1 MVNKRGKRS
10 VIDVHTHFTPGAAEE
25 MRQYMDDNGVQIAV
39 NLGTLESLDLPYQEG
54 MATFDRVLGDRM
66 VYFTTP
72 DFRDNSP
79 GFGERMA
86 QDLALK
92 IGQGAGGLKIFKD
105 LGLQHKDSEGELIAV
120 DDPRLDPLWAK
131 AGELGVPVLIHTADP
146 VAFFQPLDESNERWE
161 ELEEHPDW
169 YFGGP
174 EFPDHDTL
182 LEQRNRMIERHPD
195 TVFIGAHLGNYSE
208 DLDYVRAC
216 LQRYP
221 NLNVDTSARIA
232 EIGRHPVEQAR
243 SLFVDFQDRIL
254 FGTDIVLGWEVFG
267 DWYAADRPSFKRF
280 FDNHWRFFETSDRQI
295 DHPFPIQGRWKVDAI
310 DLPERVLDK
319 LYAGNARRLVPG
331 LGS

>member
-1 MVNKRGKRS
+1 MVNRQGKRS
-10 VIDVHTHFTPGAAEE
+10 VVDVHTHFTPDAAEE
-25 MRQYMDDNGVQIAV
+25 MLQYMDDNGVEVAV
-39 NLGTLESLDLPYQEG
+39 NLGTLEFLDLPYQEG
-54 MATFDRVLGDRM
+54 MAVYNRVLGDRM
-66 VYFTTP
+66 VYFPTP
-72 DFRDNSP
+72 DFRDTSP

-92 IGQGAGGLKIFKD
+92 VGRGARGLKISKE
-105 LGLQHKDSEGELIAV
+105 LGLHHKDSEGGLIPV
-120 DDPRLDPLWAK
+120 DDPRLDPLWAT
-131 AGELGVPVLIHTADP
+131 AGELGVPVLIHIADP

-161 ELEEHPDW
+161 ELQEHPDW

-182 LEQRNRMIERHPD
+182 LEQRNRMIGHHPD

-216 LQRYP
+216 LERYP

-232 EIGRHPVEQAR
+232 EIGRHPVEKAR
-243 SLFVDFQDRIL
+243 SLFIDFQDRIL

-267 DWYAADRPSFKRF
+267 DWYPSDRPSFRRF

-295 DHPFPIQGRWKVDAI
+295 DHPFPIQGRWKVNAI
-310 DLPERVLDK
+310 ELPADVLDK

-331 LGS
+331 LL